1 MFEKV
6 QRIGAHTG
14 RS

>member
-1 MFEKV
+1 VSPE
-6 QRIGAHTG
+6 AHTG